1 MPIYDLRIL
10 LETVEGKKTS
20 YYSSGSN
27 FLPNNFINTAV
38 DGNFMSASMVRDR
51 VRRMVSCSYQ
61 NEIIFTGEVVNG
73 AGGSSNYFG
82 KNTNIISAS
91 LSGSEDT
98 GSIVFT
104 ALDTEYDRLL
114 RYKFIGEKVTNVLGL
129 PSDQWIYVDQVRL
142 PADDEA
148 NIFQGN
154 ANLGNVNISDTLTFA
169 GGSDVNSDVPILID
183 TGSDRYIK
191 FVDERAA
198 SIVALR
204 MGYDVD
210 ADTYEVSGSDDFTF
224 KIGGLNKIQGSV
236 TASTF
241 KFEKNV
247 DGGDATII
255 IENTNADNGIDK
267 GAGIEFKHRAN
278 TGASVNAGKI
288 IAGKDDGYN
297 LTVSPGSGDSNLQFY
312 TTKNNLNFE
321 RLRITS
327 EGEARFS
334 GNISASGNIITEGD
348 IIAQNYIVQS
358 TVTQMT
364 TSFSSGSTIF
374 GDTLNDTHQFTG
386 SVFITASNSENTKM
400 GLIVDGNI
408 SSSHNIILE
417 TISGKLKL
425 NGNVDDDQIYHAS
438 AGGIILD
445 SNEGIT
451 TIGNL
456 GIGETAHPKALTV
469 AGDISASGDLFKT
482 KFVQMTNSSSVI
494 DTFNTGSF
502 RSAKYTLQVTS
513 ASNYQV
519 SELLVLHHNS
529 TASNTEYAQINSGLN
544 LIDFTTDISNS
555 NVRLNAAGS
564 FISCS
569 VRLDRTIIPT

>member
-1 MPIYDLRIL
+1 
-10 LETVEGKKTS
+10 
-20 YYSSGSN
+20 
-27 FLPNNFINTAV
+27 
-38 DGNFMSASMVRDR
+38 
-51 VRRMVSCSYQ
+51 
-61 NEIIFTGEVVNG
+61 
-73 AGGSSNYFG
+73 
-82 KNTNIISAS
+82 
-91 LSGSEDT
+91 
-98 GSIVFT
+98 
-104 ALDTEYDRLL
+104 
-114 RYKFIGEKVTNVLGL
+114 
-129 PSDQWIYVDQVRL
+129 
-142 PADDEA
+142 
-148 NIFQGN
+148 
-154 ANLGNVNISDTLTFA
+154 
-169 GGSDVNSDVPILID
+169 
-183 TGSDRYIK
+183 
-191 FVDERAA
+191 
-198 SIVALR
+198 
-204 MGYDVD
+204 
-210 ADTYEVSGSDDFTF
+210 
-224 KIGGLNKIQGSV
+224 
-236 TASTF
+236 
-241 KFEKNV
+241 
-247 DGGDATII
+247 
-255 IENTNADNGIDK
+255 
-267 GAGIEFKHRAN
+267 
-278 TGASVNAGKI
+278 
-288 IAGKDDGYN
+288 
-297 LTVSPGSGDSNLQFY
+297 
-312 TTKNNLNFE
+312 
-321 RLRITS
+321 
-327 EGEARFS
+327 
-334 GNISASGNIITEGD
+334 
-348 IIAQNYIVQS
+348 
-358 TVTQMT
+358 MT